1 MSGNLPERKALQAQ
15 LPACMSQDRHP
26 LQAQINKLFRY
37 GNPNLEQAAVTAVFQ
52 KIQYKIERSQK
63 LALNRKA
70 SVPTVSYPEELPITG
85 KREDILALVKAHP
98 VVIVA
103 GETGSG
109 KTTQLP
115 KICLEAGRGVNGLIA
130 HTQPRRIAARTVA
143 SRIAEEL
150 SVKLGEA
157 VGYQVRF
164 KDHSTERSLLKLMTD
179 GILLAEIQRDR
190 FLNRYDTIIIDEAH
204 ERSLNID
211 FLLGYLKQLLP
222 KRPDLKIIITSA
234 TIDVERF
241 SKHFDDAPIV
251 EVSGRTY
258 PVEYRYRPILDD
270 VDINEAVNEAVKELV
285 SLPQK
290 GDILVFLSGERE
302 IRQAAQSLRRCQ
314 FPHVEILPLYARL
327 NLAEQYRIFEPHRGV
342 RVVLATNVAET
353 SLTVPGIR
361 FVIDTGQA
369 RISRYSYRT
378 KVQQLPVEAIS
389 QASANQ
395 RAGRCGRLSDGICI
409 RLYSEEDY
417 DQRPAFT
424 TPEILRTNLAAV
436 ILQMLRLRIGEV
448 RAFPFIEPPDNRL
461 VNDGFALLKELKA
474 VDGKE
479 KLTAEGRKLAQ
490 FSVDP
495 RFGKMLLAA
504 EQEGCI
510 RELLIIVSGLSIQ
523 DPRERPSDKRT
534 QADQQHA
541 QWRDKRSDFVSI
553 LNLWAHFEEQRQALS
568 RNQFARYC
576 RKSFVSYPRMV
587 EWRDLHHQLHMDC
600 RHSGLMSKSSGLST
614 GDGYDPVHR
623 AVLAGLLAH
632 IGFRP
637 ETREYEG
644 VRNRKFHIFPG
655 SGLAAK
661 PPKWVVSAELIETTR
676 LYAHYNAAI
685 NPEWLPPLASHL
697 VKNHHSEAH
706 YDVSSGQVMAYEKQT
721 LYGLTI
727 AERLRVK
734 YGAINPKIC
743 REIFIQ
749 SALVEGGYLKS
760 SLKLSGSR
768 RRRSRGGKNNEQHTR
783 QNKRRRGG
791 EFAQHNADLLAHFH
805 ELEERMRRR
814 DILADEAVL
823 YQFYDRRIPAEVVS
837 LATFERWRKSVEV
850 DTPRLLFIDREL
862 LLNNAPSQDEEAQ
875 FPKTIEWADV
885 SYKLS
890 YRFDPGHPEDGVSV
904 AIPISILHQVP
915 KYRFDWLVPGLL
927 RDKCIA
933 LIKRLRK
940 QWRKNFVPVPEFVD
954 RLLPRLKVD
963 NRPLHEV
970 VGEQLAYMG
979 GATVPV
985 DAWQAETLDAFY
997 RMNFRLL
1004 DEHGRILENSRDLEA
1019 LRASYRQH
1027 IQSSIENNVAPEYE
1041 RSGLTRWNFDDLPEV
1056 HLIKKDKHTIRV
1068 YPTLHDDE
1076 DSISLRLCD
1085 SAELA
1090 EYQMTAGVV
1099 RLAMQENLETVK
1111 YLRKDLFKKKDLILR
1126 AAQLPDRKVLC
1137 DDIVRTAFFEACF
1150 RDKTL
1155 PRSRVDFSAQIDM
1168 GKSEI
1173 VNICREIETLVLEL
1187 SEQLTSLHSQR
1198 RDKLTNFPDV
1208 NAEILSQLASLLAP
1222 GFCFDAGIFWL
1233 RQYPRYIKAMHQ
1245 RIEKHLQKSRQQ
1257 DDFSDQITGFMEA
1270 LKGLRSRE
1278 HECSPALREQIKTW
1292 RFMLEEYYVSY
1303 YAQQLKTIEPVS
1315 RKRLSRQLRLIEM
1328 ALD

>member
-1 MSGNLPERKALQAQ
+1 MN
-15 LPACMSQDRHP
+15 QDRHP
-26 LQAQINKLFRY
+26 LRSQINKFFRH
-37 GNPNLEQAAVTAVFQ
+37 GVPDLEQASVTAAFQ
-52 KIQYKIERSQK
+52 KIQHKIEQSQQ
-63 LALNRKA
+63 LALKRQA
-70 SVPTVSYPEELPITG
+70 SVPVVSYPEELPISG

-115 KICLEAGRGVNGLIA
+115 KICLEAGRGVSGLIA

-150 SVKLGEA
+150 GVKLGET

-164 KDHSTERSLLKLMTD
+164 KDHSTEHSLVKLMTD

-241 SKHFDDAPIV
+241 SKHFNDAPIV

-258 PVEYRYRPILDD
+258 PVEYRYRPMLDD
-270 VDINEAVNEAVKELV
+270 VDINEAVNEAVEELIR
-285 SLPQK
+285 LPQK
-290 GDILVFLSGERE
+290 GDILVFFSGERE

-314 FPHVEILPLYARL
+314 FPHLEILPLYARL
-327 NLAEQYRIFEPHRGV
+327 NLAEQNRIFQPHRGV

-361 FVIDTGQA
+361 YVIDTGLA

-378 KVQQLPVEAIS
+378 KVQQLPIEPIS

-409 RLYSEEDY
+409 RFYSEEDY
-417 DQRPAFT
+417 SQRPAFT

-436 ILQMLRLRIGEV
+436 ILQMLRLRIGDV
-448 RAFPFIEPPDNRL
+448 RAFPFLEPPDNRL

-474 VDGKE
+474 ADGKE
-479 KLTAEGRKLAQ
+479 QLTADGRKLAQ

-495 RFGKMLLAA
+495 RLGKMLLAA
-504 EQEGCI
+504 EQEGCV
-510 RELLIIVSGLSIQ
+510 REVLIIVSALSIQ

-553 LNLWAHFEEQRQALS
+553 LNLWEHFEEQRQALS

-576 RKSFVSYPRMV
+576 RKSFVSYSRMV

-600 RHSGLMSKSSGLST
+600 RHNGLATKSHLT
-614 GDGYDPVHR
+614 IEDGYDPVHR

-632 IGFRP
+632 IGFLH
-637 ETREYEG
+637 EAREYEG
-644 VRNRKFHIFPG
+644 VRNRRFHVFPG

-661 PPKWVVSAELIETTR
+661 PPKWVMSAELIETTR

-685 NPEWLPPLASHL
+685 NVEWLLPLASHL
-697 VKNHHSEAH
+697 VKKHHSEPH
-706 YDVSSGQVMAYEKQT
+706 YDASNGQVMAYEKQT

-734 YGAINPKIC
+734 YGAIDPKVC

-768 RRRSRGGKNNEQHTR
+768 RRRSRGEKSKDKSNEKNKKPR
-783 QNKRRRGG
+783 VG
-791 EFAQHNADLLAHFH
+791 EFAKHNAELLAHFH

-823 YQFYDRRIPAEVVS
+823 YQFYDRRIPADVVS
-837 LATFERWRKSVEV
+837 LATFERWRKTAEV
-850 DTPRLLFIDREL
+850 DAPRLLFIDREL
-862 LLNNAPSQDEEAQ
+862 LSNNAPSQEEEAQ

-885 SYKLS
+885 VYKLS

-933 LIKRLRK
+933 LIKKLPK

-954 RLLPRLKVD
+954 RLLPRLTVD

-970 VGEQLAYMG
+970 LGEQLAFMG

-985 DAWQAETLDAFY
+985 DAWQTETLDVFY

-1004 DEHGRILENSRDLEA
+1004 DEQGRVLENSRDLEA

-1027 IQSSIENNVAPEYE
+1027 VQSSIENNAAPEYE
-1041 RSGLTRWNFDDLPEV
+1041 RSGLTQWDFDDLPEV
-1056 HLIKKDKHTIRV
+1056 HLIKKNKHTIRV
-1068 YPTLHDDE
+1068 YPTLHDDG
-1076 DSISLRLCD
+1076 DSVSVRLCD

-1090 EYQMTAGVV
+1090 EYQMAAGVI
-1099 RLAMQENLETVK
+1099 RLAMQENLQTVK
-1111 YLRKDLFKKKDLILR
+1111 YLHKDLFKKKDLLLK
-1126 AAQLPDRKVLC
+1126 AAQLPDRKTLSK
-1137 DDIVRTAFFEACF
+1137 DIIRTAFFEACF
-1150 RDKTL
+1150 RDKPL
-1155 PRSRVDFSAQIDM
+1155 PRCRVDFFAQVER
-1168 GKSEI
+1168 GKKE
-1173 VNICREIETLVLEL
+1173 VLNICRDMEVIILGLA
-1187 SEQLTSLHSQR
+1187 EQLANLHRAR
-1198 RDKLTNFPDV
+1198 RDKLNNFPDV
-1208 NAEILSQLASLLAP
+1208 SRQILSHLASLLAP
-1222 GFCFDAGIFWL
+1222 GFCFDAGVYWL
-1233 RQYPRYIKAMHQ
+1233 RQYPKYIKAMHQ
-1245 RIEKHLQKSRQQ
+1245 RIEKHLQKSQQ
-1257 DDFSDQITGFMEA
+1257 EDDFTEQIAGFTEA
-1270 LKGLRSRE
+1270 LVRLRGRE
-1278 HECSPALREQIKTW
+1278 DECLPALREQIKTF
-1292 RFMLEEYYVSY
+1292 RFMIEEYYVSH
-1303 YAQQLKTIEPVS
+1303 YAQQLKTIVPVS
-1315 RKRLSRQLRLIEM
+1315 NKRLSKQLQLIET